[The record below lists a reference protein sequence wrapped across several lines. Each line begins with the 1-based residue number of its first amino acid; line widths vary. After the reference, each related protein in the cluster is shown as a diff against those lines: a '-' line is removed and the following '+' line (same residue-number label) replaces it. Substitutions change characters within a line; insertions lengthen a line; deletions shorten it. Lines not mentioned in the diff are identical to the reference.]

1 MGLFGFQIR
10 PVSGP
15 EIVDFWGLNGPEP
28 AQNPLEV
35 VEREAPHHFKWVGDR
50 FGAVYTTKIDDLRSG
65 NRPDLKTKQ
74 SDFQTYLT
82 LEGSRSGWPCTN
94 CVRAFWL
101 DPGFQR

>member
-35 VEREAPHHFKWVGDR
+35 VVAKCPTTLS
-50 FGAVYTTKIDDLRSG
+50 GAGPVDLECRHIMTG
-65 NRPDLKTKQ
+65 RT
-74 SDFQTYLT
+74 
-82 LEGSRSGWPCTN
+82 
-94 CVRAFWL
+94 
-101 DPGFQR
+101 